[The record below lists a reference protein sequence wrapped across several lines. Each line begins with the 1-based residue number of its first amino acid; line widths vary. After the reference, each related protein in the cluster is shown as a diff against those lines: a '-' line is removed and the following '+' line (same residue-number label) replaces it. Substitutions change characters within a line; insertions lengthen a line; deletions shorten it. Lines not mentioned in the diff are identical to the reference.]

1 MPDLI
6 DLLWSDE
13 SDAGA
18 ARRGPRRRTT
28 PREVVSTAIALA
40 DESGLSAL
48 TVRALAQRLGLTPMA
63 VYTYVNS
70 REDLL
75 VLMADLA
82 HTRMPAPDCSGDPST
97 WRERVRD
104 LADRNRDLLCA
115 RPWLLE
121 VHDPRLVLGPGTI
134 AKYDR
139 ELAVFDG
146 LRLDDLRRDA
156 ALSFVLDFARAGALR
171 RRDAQSAGALDW
183 ERVAMPLAGHLGERH
198 PLAQRVGAAVGAEL
212 DGAYDADAAWR
223 FGLERV
229 LDGLAPIIEQGD
241 GSSR

>member
-6 DLLWSDE
+6 DLLWRDDSA
-13 SDAGA
+13 AGP

-28 PREVVSTAIALA
+28 PGEVISSAIALA
-40 DESGLSAL
+40 DDGGLPAV

-82 HTRMPAPDCSGDPST
+82 YMRMPAPVSGGDASP
-97 WRERVRD
+97 WRDRVRC
-104 LADRNRDLLCA
+104 LAHDNRDLLCA
-115 RPWLLE
+115 QPWLLE
-121 VHDPRLVLGPGTI
+121 VHDPRVVLGPGTI

-146 LRLDDLRRDA
+146 LGLDDVQRDA
-156 ALSFVLDFARAGALR
+156 ALSFVLDFAMAGALR
-171 RRDAQSAGALDW
+171 RLEAQSAEGLDW
-183 ERVAMPLAGHLGERH
+183 DAVATPLAGHLGDRH
-198 PLAQRVGAAVGAEL
+198 PLAQQVGATAGAEF
-212 DGAYDADAAWR
+212 DGAYDPDAAWR

-229 LDGLAPIIEQGD
+229 LDGLAPILEQG
-241 GSSR
+241 GPSR